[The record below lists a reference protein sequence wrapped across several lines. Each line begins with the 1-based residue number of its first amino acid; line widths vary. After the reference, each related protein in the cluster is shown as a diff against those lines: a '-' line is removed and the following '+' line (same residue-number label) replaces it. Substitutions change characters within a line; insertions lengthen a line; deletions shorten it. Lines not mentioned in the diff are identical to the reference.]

1 MSRPLLMPLNALL
14 HNNGK
19 QKAVDENGNTSYV
32 DVTIFA
38 EGELLEYLRLAEQA
52 TKSVLKVDNTL
63 EYTDLVVEY
72 AYYLALISKSLI
84 ERGREYAIQD
94 NGVYM
99 NPPNVSSHMIDVS
112 ANVIN
117 NWFRKVELIRG

>member
-1 MSRPLLMPLNALL
+1 MSRILLMPLNALL

-19 QKAVDENGNTSYV
+19 QKSVDEKGNVTYV
-32 DVTIFA
+32 EAPIFT
-38 EGELLEYLRLAEQA
+38 ETVLLEYLRHADQSV
-52 TKSVLKVDNTL
+52 KSVLKIDNTINHG
-63 EYTDLVVEY
+63 DLVVEY
-72 AYYLALISKSLI
+72 AYYLALMSKSLV

-99 NPPNVSSHMIDVS
+99 NPPNVSSHMMDVA
-112 ANVIN
+112 ANVIS

>member
-19 QKAVDENGNTSYV
+19 QKAVDEKGNVTYV
-32 DVTIFA
+32 EVPIFA
-38 EGELLEYLRLAEQA
+38 EGELLEYLRHADQ
-52 TKSVLKVDNTL
+52 TVKSVLKVDNTINHG
-63 EYTDLVVEY
+63 DLIVEY

-84 ERGREYAIQD
+84 ERGREYAIND

-99 NPPNVSSHMIDVS
+99 NPPNVSDHMMNV
-112 ANVIN
+112 ANVVIN